1 MNFSKTIF
9 CLDKNKHLCLQENKI
24 KREEKEGN
32 YDIYNIIRQDDT
44 DQNNILQY
52 CCDTREDLAK
62 LPTGDG
68 AGSTCIVIEDSSVH
82 MLNSEGQWKEI

>member
-1 MNFSKTIF
+1 M
-9 CLDKNKHLCLQENKI
+9 
-24 KREEKEGN
+24 
-32 YDIYNIIRQDDT
+32 YNIIRQGDT

-68 AGSTCIVIEDSSVH
+68 AGSTCIVIEDSLVH
-82 MLNSEGQWKEI
+82 MLDSEEQWKEI

>member
-1 MNFSKTIF
+1 M
-9 CLDKNKHLCLQENKI
+9 
-24 KREEKEGN
+24 
-32 YDIYNIIRQDDT
+32 YNIIRQGDT

-68 AGSTCIVIEDSSVH
+68 AGSTCIVIEDFFVH
-82 MLNSEGQWKEI
+82 MLD

>member
-1 MNFSKTIF
+1 M
-9 CLDKNKHLCLQENKI
+9 DKNKHLCLQENKI
-24 KREEKEGN
+24 KREEKEGY
-32 YDIYNIIRQDDT
+32 YDIY
-44 DQNNILQY
+44 NILQY

-62 LPTGDG
+62 LPTEDG